1 MGRGWVL
8 CGGGGVG
15 LDGGHKGLREGS
27 EGPDPI
33 EGGMGLDG
41 YGGGV
46 VWGSG
51 WGVQH
56 RGELSEGSGGGGSAG
71 ADAGGGMGW

>member
-1 MGRGWVL
+1 M
-8 CGGGGVG
+8 
-15 LDGGHKGLREGS
+15 DGGHKGLREGS

-33 EGGMGLDG
+33 EEGMGLDG

-56 RGELSEGSGGGGSAG
+56 RGELLEGSGGGGLCGSRCW
-71 ADAGGGMGW
+71 GGMGW